1 MRVRQRRLP
10 VSYLRAKRLRTGTSP
25 PDSSVNPAGPWP
37 GISRRFHAASP
48 QAAAVTGRPQQT
60 TNLCGSRMTTLNPP
74 EPQAVR
80 AQAEATAPPA
90 WRDVRLP
97 GWRPWHGSARA
108 RDRLCLTAIAVS
120 AIYAVAMIPLTP
132 MLIAT
137 HPVLLEMLAG
147 SNASVV
153 AAGAF
158 SDVNNLQPAII
169 VAAALPAMMRSDW
182 LMWWAGRL
190 WGHRF
195 VERLGRHS
203 PRAAARACLAE
214 RRGSRFAAPLV
225 AASAFLPGGTQAPL
239 YA

>member
-1 MRVRQRRLP
+1 
-10 VSYLRAKRLRTGTSP
+10 
-25 PDSSVNPAGPWP
+25 
-37 GISRRFHAASP
+37 
-48 QAAAVTGRPQQT
+48 
-60 TNLCGSRMTTLNPP
+60 
-74 EPQAVR
+74 
-80 AQAEATAPPA
+80 
-90 WRDVRLP
+90 
-97 GWRPWHGSARA
+97 
-108 RDRLCLTAIAVS
+108 
-120 AIYAVAMIPLTP
+120 AVAMIPLTP

-239 YA
+239 YAAAGWLGLPLLSFLIADAVGTTAWVTLLTALGDLLGHDGVAMA